1 MLEPQSTALFIL
13 LMVIFGALM
22 WAAIFTRHTAFR
34 ILAAGLAFM
43 PAMMFGV
50 LAVNRYY
57 GYYQSWD
64 AGLADLTSRGVSAAS
79 QVPELRLTSASGS
92 GTLDGSRVHLRLA
105 QQRGYTLRLLV
116 TGPRS
121 RLTRVV
127 YVYLPPQ
134 YFQPGYQAYRFPVI
148 ELIHGQPGK
157 PEDWITVL
165 GVTKTFGHLL
175 ETRLA
180 RPAVLVMPYANGGTR
195 ISLQCLNQ
203 VGGPQD
209 LTYLAADLPTQ
220 LARGVRV

>member
-64 AGLADLTSRGVSAAS
+64 AVLADLTSRGVSAAS

-105 QQRGYTLRLLV
+105 QQRGYTLRLMV

-121 RLTRVV
+121 RITRVV

-134 YFQPGYQAYRFPVI
+134 YFQPEYQAYRFPVI
-148 ELIHGQPGK
+148 ELIHGQQGK
-157 PEDWITVL
+157 PQAWISVV
-165 GVTKTFGHLL
+165 GVTDTFDYLL
-175 ETRLA
+175 QEKLA
-180 RPAVLVMPYANGGTR
+180 QPAVLVMPDANGDRR
-195 ISLQCLNQ
+195 ISLQCLN
-203 VGGPQD
+203 
-209 LTYLAADLPTQ
+209 
-220 LARGVRV
+220 